1 MAANNNNAKEVIK
14 DYLDKRAASDP
25 QFAKAYAKPAK
36 NIDECFKY
44 ILCEAS
50 KRGATV
56 CMTNDEVFG
65 LAVHYYDEDGLK
77 VGTPPR
83 LAHARATK
91 EATAPSVELTARE
104 KAKARAEAIE
114 EFKRQCMVD
123 EVQKECE
130 RHKLKAEKKKKAAPA
145 KVEHIQPALFDFD
158 DLCDQETN

>member
-1 MAANNNNAKEVIK
+1 MAANTVNAKEAIK
-14 DYLDKRAASDP
+14 AYLDQRAATDP

-36 NIDECFKY
+36 NIDECFNY
-44 ILCEAS
+44 ILNEAR
-50 KRGATV
+50 KRGTSV
-56 CMTNDEVFG
+56 CMTHDEVFG
-65 LAVHYYDEDGLK
+65 LAVHYYDEDNLK
-77 VGTPPR
+77 VAARPR
-83 LAHARATK
+83 GARASVTK
-91 EATAPSVELTARE
+91 TAPAVELTEEE

-130 RHKLKAEKKKKAAPA
+130 RHKPKAEKKKKAAPA